1 MWAGGVF
8 MTDKQL
14 KICAAVVRKHR
25 LGDILD
31 ETGCGNYLVLQDAMP
46 VGALRF
52 NDDACNDDTLVTLAD
67 FSQEEY
73 DKHIRDGSRYKLSLF
88 FSSAALI
95 ISVIA
100 LLFSASSL
108 FGWPFTPA

>member
-1 MWAGGVF
+1 
-8 MTDKQL
+8 MTNKQF
-14 KICAAVVRKHR
+14 KICAVVVRKHR

>member
-1 MWAGGVF
+1 

-25 LGDILD
+25 LCDILD

>member
-1 MWAGGVF
+1 

-67 FSQEEY
+67 FVQEEY
-73 DKHIRDGSRYKLSLF
+73 DKHVRDTSRYRLSIIL
-88 FSSAALI
+88 SALALL
-95 ISVIA
+95 ISFAA
-100 LLFSASSL
+100 LLFSSSSL

>member
-1 MWAGGVF
+1 

-73 DKHIRDGSRYKLSLF
+73 DKHIRDCSRYKLSLF

>member
-1 MWAGGVF
+1 
-8 MTDKQL
+8 
-14 KICAAVVRKHR
+14 
-25 LGDILD
+25 
-31 ETGCGNYLVLQDAMP
+31 MP
-46 VGALRF
+46 VWALRF

-67 FSQEEY
+67 FAQEEY

-95 ISVIA
+95 ISVLA
-100 LLFSASSL
+100 LLFSSSSL

>member
-1 MWAGGVF
+1 MLAGGVF

>member
-1 MWAGGVF
+1 

-14 KICAAVVRKHR
+14 KICAAVVHKHK
-25 LGDILD
+25 LGDIL
-31 ETGCGNYLVLQDAMP
+31 EESGCGNYLALQDAMP

-67 FSQEEY
+67 FAQEEY

-95 ISVIA
+95 ISVLA

>member
-1 MWAGGVF
+1 

-67 FSQEEY
+67 FAQEEY

-100 LLFSASSL
+100 LLFSSSSL

>member
-1 MWAGGVF
+1 

-31 ETGCGNYLVLQDAMP
+31 ETGFGNYLVLQDAMP

>member
-1 MWAGGVF
+1 

-14 KICAAVVRKHR
+14 KICAAVIRKHR

>member
-1 MWAGGVF
+1 

-46 VGALRF
+46 VGARRF

>member
-1 MWAGGVF
+1 MLAGGVF

-73 DKHIRDGSRYKLSLF
+73 DKHIRDGSRYKFSLF

>member
-1 MWAGGVF
+1 

-88 FSSAALI
+88 FSSASLI

>member
-1 MWAGGVF
+1 

-67 FSQEEY
+67 FAQEEY

>member
-1 MWAGGVF
+1 

-25 LGDILD
+25 LGDILG

>member
-1 MWAGGVF
+1 

-46 VGALRF
+46 VWALRF

-67 FSQEEY
+67 FAQEEY

-95 ISVIA
+95 ISVLA
-100 LLFSASSL
+100 LLFSSSSL

>member
-1 MWAGGVF
+1 

-52 NDDACNDDTLVTLAD
+52 NDDACNDDTLVTLDD
-67 FSQEEY
+67 FAQEEY

-100 LLFSASSL
+100 LLFSSSSL

>member
-1 MWAGGVF
+1 

-31 ETGCGNYLVLQDAMP
+31 ETGCGNYLVLQDALP

>member
-1 MWAGGVF
+1 
-8 MTDKQL
+8 MTNKQF
-14 KICAAVVRKHR
+14 KICAAVVRKHK

-31 ETGCGNYLVLQDAMP
+31 ETGCGNYLALQDAMP
-46 VGALRF
+46 AGALSF
-52 NDDACNDDTLVTLAD
+52 NDDAYNNDTIVTLAD
-67 FSQEEY
+67 FAQEEY
-73 DKHIRDGSRYKLSLF
+73 DKHVRDNSRYKLSLF
-88 FSSAALI
+88 FSSAALV

>member
-1 MWAGGVF
+1 

-73 DKHIRDGSRYKLSLF
+73 DKHIRDGSRYKFSLF

>member
-1 MWAGGVF
+1 
-8 MTDKQL
+8 MTNKQL
-14 KICAAVVRKHR
+14 EICAAVVRKR
-25 LGDILD
+25 KLDDILG
-31 ETGCGNYLVLQDAMP
+31 ETGCCNYLALQDAMP
-46 VGALRF
+46 VGALSF
-52 NDDACNDDTLVTLAD
+52 NDDAYSNDTLVTLAD

>member
-1 MWAGGVF
+1 

-67 FSQEEY
+67 FAQEEY

-95 ISVIA
+95 ISVLA
-100 LLFSASSL
+100 LLFSSSSL

>member
-1 MWAGGVF
+1 

-52 NDDACNDDTLVTLAD
+52 NDDACNDDTLVTLSD

>member
-1 MWAGGVF
+1 MWAGGDF
-8 MTDKQL
+8 MTNKQF
-14 KICAAVVRKHR
+14 KICAAVVHKHK
-25 LGDILD
+25 LGDIL
-31 ETGCGNYLVLQDAMP
+31 EKTGCGNYLALQNAMP
-46 VGALRF
+46 VGALIF
-52 NDDACNDDTLVTLAD
+52 SDDAQNDDTIVTLAD
-67 FSQEEY
+67 FAQEEY

>member
-1 MWAGGVF
+1 

>member
-1 MWAGGVF
+1 

-73 DKHIRDGSRYKLSLF
+73 DKHIRDVSRYKLSLF

>member
-1 MWAGGVF
+1 

-31 ETGCGNYLVLQDAMP
+31 ETGCGNYPVLQDAMP

>member
-1 MWAGGVF
+1 

-95 ISVIA
+95 ISAIA